1 MVTISDNIPL
11 SGLLA
16 TPAISPSIGG
26 WDALLNAQL
35 DDLRSR
41 FNHGLLARLV
51 AFDPDSSGTNVLFVV
66 PAGFSAIL
74 TQILILKNTV
84 VPSGTTRRYTV
95 GHTSGTP
102 TEWHSSGFSIEN
114 LDADGDAL
122 VVYPFPGAD
131 PFVATIAVALPIF
144 DGDGATATCYID
156 LSVGTG
162 VNGGMHWFMFGH
174 VWPNG

>member
-16 TPAISPSIGG
+16 TPAISPNIGG

-41 FNHGLLARLV
+41 FQFGLLARLV
-51 AFDPDSSGTNVLFVV
+51 AFDPDTTGALILFLV
-66 PAGFSAIL
+66 PAGFSAVL
-74 TQILILKNTV
+74 THMLVLKNTV
-84 VPSGTTRRYTV
+84 VPSNTNRYTV

-102 TEWHSSGFSIEN
+102 TEWHSSGFSVEN
-114 LDADGDAL
+114 LNADGDAVL
-122 VVYPFPGAD
+122 VQPFPGAS
-131 PFVATIAVALPIF
+131 PFVQTAMVALPIF
-144 DGDGATATCYID
+144 NGDAATATCYID
-156 LSVGTG
+156 RIAGGSVSS
-162 VNGGMHWFMFGH
+162 GMHWFMFGH